1 MLMNRFIPFLNQISK
16 SKKYLPKQLLNCI
29 KEDTQS
35 ITGKNIRNIKISTNI
50 GRYECLNKSDI
61 NKFEYAPVPND
72 SKWKVSMVRELTDI
86 KYNVKEMQGFDQSE
100 IETFISYVATIEF
113 QIYCTFKPVHSVF
126 E

>member
-1 MLMNRFIPFLNQISK
+1 MNRFIPFLNQISK

-100 IETFISYVATIEF
+100 IETFINYVATI
-113 QIYCTFKPVHSVF
+113 
-126 E
+126 